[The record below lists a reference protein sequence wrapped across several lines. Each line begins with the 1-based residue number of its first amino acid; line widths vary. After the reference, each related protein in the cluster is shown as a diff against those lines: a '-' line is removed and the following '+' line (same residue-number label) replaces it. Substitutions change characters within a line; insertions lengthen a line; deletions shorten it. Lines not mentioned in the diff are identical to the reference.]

1 MAEPG
6 KSVSRTPPP
15 VRTDKWKTDRNAI
28 LSRSKTVAEND
39 EVSEAFVTNQAPSQL
54 GWFNQ
59 DQSLD
64 DYRKVL
70 FRLAEDK
77 QLEVQQQ
84 QDAFFNELEKEIAIP
99 SKDGEDAIA
108 EEVGHVPGASRFRAA
123 GKNLINVNTFLSQL
137 QQGLQSRISAP
148 KYPRR
153 SAFKG
158 VSRYRK
164 YPQVVKMTEV
174 MESTKRRNLPQTVWN
189 KIKIWRRIISNPIL
203 RIESLIESRFG
214 TSAVSYFV
222 LLRRLTYINLLVA
235 ILSVFIWLPAVLP
248 CATFVTQ
255 LPNNTTQVS
264 TCLYPV
270 YNDPASS
277 AFNFDSLLT
286 GRGLDNTS
294 LYLGYYHFNPSWDY
308 KSAFFYTFFVSTF
321 FILVYISYMLGQAY
335 IDTFSILKSTRYI
348 SSYMA
353 NLVFGGWTYNLTNS
367 FSVKSEHDRLRIV
380 LRESVWECS
389 PRHSSQRLFL
399 YSIVDSLI
407 PTCDPR
413 YKHIVYVCCLWIWRA
428 VVWATALTLL
438 LLGASLI
445 VITALQRV
453 CIYKIVLVYGF
464 IPSLWHSFL
473 ELIFSWLTALEFYDT
488 HRKAMTSLLIKHLLM
503 RLISLISIYI
513 VVIYVYFLSRCE
525 GSSAIS
531 FSLCISGGNLQS
543 VNCLM
548 SGCWETEVAKIFH
561 EYLVAQFIS
570 SILIRSVIITLQNFI
585 RIGVFQFIKYCSLC
599 NHLPAMVV
607 GGIKSFFNTHFH
619 LPKHVIKV
627 IYIQSL
633 VWSGMLFCP
642 YQHIIGFIG
651 FALLYF
657 SMFIFTMWNCRISPK
672 QPRTAKSNL
681 IYYLIIFST
690 FFFIML
696 VLNLPLF
703 QFVPSKNCGPFSGRD
718 YYYEFY
724 REIHL
729 RWVSEIVS
737 FKIPRGNGSDVFDR
751 LSLIDI
757 NFWDSPATGP
767 LTVITIGILLLYLA
781 TLKKKN
787 DEIVQLRKQVLLLA
801 VDRSFYIQGNTHF
814 LSALSQ
820 KYLKDRKA
828 RASITSAEGLTNL

>member
-1 MAEPG
+1 M
-6 KSVSRTPPP
+6 SRTPPP
-15 VRTDKWKTDRNAI
+15 VRADKWKTDRNAI
-28 LSRSKTVAEND
+28 LSRSKTVHDESD
-39 EVSEAFVTNQAPSQL
+39 EVSEVFLTNEAPSQF
-54 GWFNQ
+54 GWFSQ
-59 DQSLD
+59 DQPLD
-64 DYRKVL
+64 EYRKVL
-70 FRLAEDK
+70 LRLAEDK
-77 QLEVQQQ
+77 QLEFQQQ
-84 QDAFFNELEKEIAIP
+84 QDAFLNELEKKIDIP
-99 SKDGEDAIA
+99 SEDAEDVIA
-108 EEVGHVPGASRFRAA
+108 EKVGPESSHFKTA
-123 GKNLINVNTFLSQL
+123 GKKLINVNTFIFQL
-137 QQGLQSRISAP
+137 QQGIQSRISAP

-174 MESTKRRNLPQTVWN
+174 IESTKRRDFPQTVWN

-222 LLRRLTYINLLVA
+222 LLRRLTLINLFVA
-235 ILSVFIWLPAVLP
+235 ILSIFVWLPAVLP
-248 CATFVTQ
+248 CATIVTQ

-264 TCLYPV
+264 TCLYPL
-270 YNDPASS
+270 YNRPSS
-277 AFNFDSLLT
+277 NVFHFDSLLT

-308 KSAFFYTFFVSTF
+308 KSAYFYTFFLSTF
-321 FILVYISYMLGQAY
+321 SILVYISYMLGQAY

-407 PTCDPR
+407 PVCDPR
-413 YKHIVYVCCLWIWRA
+413 YKHIVYVCCLWMWRA
-428 VVWATALTLL
+428 VVWVTSLTLL

-453 CIYKIVLVYGF
+453 CSYKIVFVYGF

-488 HRKAMTSLLIKHLLM
+488 QKKAMTSLLIKHLLM
-503 RLISLISIYI
+503 RLISLVSIYI

-531 FSLCISGGNLQS
+531 FPLCFSGGNLQQS
-543 VNCLM
+543 VECLA

-585 RIGVFQFIKYCSLC
+585 RIGVFQLIKYCSLC
-599 NHLPAMVV
+599 NHLPAVV
-607 GGIKSFFNTHFH
+607 IGGVKNLFNTHFH
-619 LPKHVIKV
+619 LPKHVVKV

-651 FALLYF
+651 FVLLYF

-672 QPRTAKSNL
+672 QPRIAKSNL

-703 QFVPSKNCGPFSGRD
+703 QFVPSNNCGPFSGRE

-724 REIHL
+724 RDIHL

-737 FKIPRGNGSDVFDR
+737 FRIPRGNGSDVFDS
-751 LSLIDI
+751 LSLVDV

-767 LTVITIGILLLYLA
+767 LTVVTVGILLLYLA
-781 TLKKKN
+781 TIKKKN
-787 DEIVQLRKQVLLLA
+787 NEIMQLRKQVLLLA
-801 VDRSFYIQGNTHF
+801 VDRSFFIQGNTHF
-814 LSALSQ
+814 LTALSQ
-820 KYLKDRKA
+820 KYLRDRKTQ
-828 RASITSAEGLTNL
+828 ASITAAEEITELN

>member
-1 MAEPG
+1 MAEPD
-6 KSVSRTPPP
+6 KPVSRTPPP
-15 VRTDKWKTDRNAI
+15 VRADKWNTDRKAI
-28 LSRSKTVAEND
+28 LSRSKTVPERD
-39 EVSEAFVTNQAPSQL
+39 EVSEAFFTNEAPSQF

-64 DYRKVL
+64 EYRKDL
-70 FRLAEDK
+70 LRLAEDK

-84 QDAFFNELEKEIAIP
+84 QYAFLNELEKKTAIV
-99 SKDGEDAIA
+99 SKDDEDTIS
-108 EEVGHVPGASRFRAA
+108 EGVGPLPGSSHFRTV
-123 GKNLINVNTFLSQL
+123 GQKLINVNTFLSQL
-137 QQGLQSRISAP
+137 HQGIQSRISAS

-164 YPQVVKMTEV
+164 YPQVVKMTAV
-174 MESTKRRNLPQTVWN
+174 MESTNRRNLAQIVWN
-189 KIKIWRRIISNPIL
+189 KIKIWRRIISIPIL

-222 LLRRLTYINLLVA
+222 LLRRLIIINLFVA

-248 CATFVTQ
+248 CATVITQ
-255 LPNNTTQVS
+255 SPNNITQVS

-270 YNDPASS
+270 YNASS
-277 AFNFDSLLT
+277 VLCFDSLLT

-294 LYLGYYHFNPSWDY
+294 LYLGYYYFNPSWDY
-308 KSAFFYTFFVSTF
+308 KSAYFYTFFLSTF
-321 FILVYISYMLGQAY
+321 SILVYISYMLGQAY

-399 YSIVDSLI
+399 YSIVDRLI
-407 PTCDPR
+407 PTCDAR
-413 YKHIVYVCCLWIWRA
+413 YKHIVYVCCLWTWRA
-428 VVWATALTLL
+428 VVWVMALILL
-438 LLGASLI
+438 LLGAFLI
-445 VITALQRV
+445 FITALQRV
-453 CIYKIVLVYGF
+453 CSNKEVEFVYGF

-488 HRKAMTSLLIKHLLM
+488 QRKAMTSLLIKHLLM
-503 RLISLISIYI
+503 LLISLISIYF

-525 GSSAIS
+525 GSSAILFPLC
-531 FSLCISGGNLQS
+531 FSGENSQS
-543 VNCLM
+543 VECLA

-570 SILIRSVIITLQNFI
+570 SIVIRSVIITLQNII
-585 RIGVFQFIKYCSLC
+585 RIGVFQLIKYCSLS
-599 NHLPAMVV
+599 NRLPAVVV
-607 GGIKSFFNTHFH
+607 GGIKNFFNTHFH

-642 YQHIIGFIG
+642 YQHVIGFVG
-651 FALLYF
+651 FVLLYF

-672 QPRTAKSNL
+672 QPRTARSNL
-681 IYYLIIFST
+681 IYYLIIFCT
-690 FFFIML
+690 FFFIMI

-703 QFVPSKNCGPFSGRD
+703 QFVPSNNCGPFSGRE

-729 RWVSEIVS
+729 RWVSETLS
-737 FKIPRGNGSDVFDR
+737 FRIPRGNASDVFDR
-751 LSLIDI
+751 LSLVDI

-767 LTVITIGILLLYLA
+767 LTVVTVGILLLYLA

-814 LSALSQ
+814 LSILSQ

-828 RASITSAEGLTNL
+828 RASISC